1 MRRNLLFFNTGG
13 ISPTRIALSGF
24 SDFSSRYPI
33 RKHIHELDMLFRS
46 YTRLDDEKQDGL
58 QIYQGQTLIV
68 DIDVPKNVRILGYS
82 APCVYATNGLDGI
95 RESFDLYKFKVE

>member
-1 MRRNLLFFNTGG
+1 
-13 ISPTRIALSGF
+13 
-24 SDFSSRYPI
+24 
-33 RKHIHELDMLFRS
+33 MLFRS

-58 QIYQGQTLIV
+58 QIYQGQTLIA